1 MSTPLCAELCLGH
14 VPCRTSLALHRYQE
28 TKRYKRTHTLLTT
41 YLGKVSADYHPRVR
55 IFLVIIIPHSVCLG
69 GIGAPPSDDAGVS
82 RDPGPQQ
89 LNQLT

>member
-28 TKRYKRTHTLLTT
+28 TKRYKRTHTLLK
-41 YLGKVSADYHPRVR
+41 GVR
-55 IFLVIIIPHSVCLG
+55 RLSPPGSHLPSNNPFVAIPHSVCLG
-69 GIGAPPSDDAGVS
+69 GIGAPPSDDEGVS

>member
-28 TKRYKRTHTLLTT
+28 TKRYKRTNTLL
-41 YLGKVSADYHPRVR
+41 KVSADYHPRVR
-55 IFLVIIIPHSVCLG
+55 IFPGNNPVVAIPHSVCLG